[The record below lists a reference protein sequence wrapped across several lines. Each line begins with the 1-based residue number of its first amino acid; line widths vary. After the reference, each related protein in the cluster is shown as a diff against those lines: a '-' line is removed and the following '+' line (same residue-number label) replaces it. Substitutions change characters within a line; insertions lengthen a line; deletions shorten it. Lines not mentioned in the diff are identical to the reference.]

1 MLIKK
6 EHAIALFDLL
16 KHEREREREDIYYN
30 VTPEREPIFQEL
42 EFQNLAELYNPL
54 EYGLTYWG
62 RALVTLLEEMVEK
75 GLIPHPEHWD
85 ENFRWLGTEV
95 ITMIADSIENN
106 DLVGELVEKALEER
120 GFVEIKREEKKGEF
134 KVVNSYAKDIYTIF
148 KNATPR
154 LEISKELAE
163 YIKQTPVG
171 PNESGH
177 LPEGGRFPELLESMR
192 LIAFSVP
199 NSDIYAF
206 TGLGKTVKDAL
217 NYIAPSL
224 PVLISEDILY
234 SLIKILDE
242 GFEALTDTEKET
254 LWELGLV
261 DDEGNLYP
269 GGEKLVEVYRLWKDK
284 EYPPIKTFNIEIL
297 EAELLKTVDYIWSEE
312 NPKNPEIVPTVEQIV
327 HFLME
332 KPLKEYKHLVEYYG
346 RMINQDFNYKKKE
359 EIRKKFAEVKT
370 IEELFKSFYEKGNEW
385 YEKLYDVVQEALYT
399 LEAFGLITSEEH
411 KGKKVHK
418 LTEHGEEVLNDM
430 KQRGFREISSTAVKA
445 ITITNKEISAP
456 NVDWYN
462 RAVEEKLVGAGEPTV
477 AGKLYS
483 ELAYKIRRLPHI
495 TRFELQVLHKIPAKG
510 FFLKDVYAQFDETWK
525 EEVTYALNKLE
536 ARGYLNILQNEAV
549 VLTEVGQLIK
559 EALAGVP
566 EGVAQPLT
574 PIAVRILEALRKV
587 GNLYVKEERVRIL
600 PKNIEEALRLTGLDK
615 ETFDKELVVLRVA
628 GLVGKT
634 SINKAGLQVLKAL
647 ELLNQ

>member
-1 MLIKK
+1 MLIRK
-6 EHAIALFDLL
+6 EHALALLNLL
-16 KHEREREREDIYYN
+16 KHERERERLDIHYN
-30 VTPEREPIFQEL
+30 ITPEREPVFTEL

-75 GLIPHPEHWD
+75 GLVPHPENWD
-85 ENFRWLGTEV
+85 ENFRWLGSEV
-95 ITMIADSIENN
+95 IAMIESAIENG
-106 DLVGELVEKALEER
+106 DLPGELTEKALEER
-120 GFVEIKREEKKGEF
+120 GFVEVKKEEKKGEF
-134 KVVNSYAKDIYTIF
+134 KVINNYAKEIYEIF

-163 YIKQTPVG
+163 YIKETPVG

-206 TGLGKTVKDAL
+206 TGLGKKVKEAL
-217 NYIAPSL
+217 EYIAPTL
-224 PVLISEDILY
+224 PVVISEDILH

-242 GFEALTDTEKET
+242 GFEHLTEEEKEV
-254 LWELGLV
+254 LWELNLL
-261 DDEGNLYP
+261 DEEGNFLP

-284 EYPPIKTFNIEIL
+284 EFPKVKTFNIELL
-297 EAELLKTVDYIWSEE
+297 EAELLKTLDFIWSEE
-312 NPKNPEIVPTVEQIV
+312 NSKNPEIVPTTEQLV
-327 HFLME
+327 HFLLE

-370 IEELFKSFYEKGNEW
+370 VEELFKHFYEKGNEW
-385 YEKLYDVVQEALYT
+385 YEKLYDIVQEALNT
-399 LEAFGLITSEEH
+399 LEAFGLITSEEY
-411 KGKKVHK
+411 KGKRVYKFTK
-418 LTEHGEEVLNDM
+418 HGREVLEDI
-430 KQRGFREISSTAVKA
+430 KQKGFREISSTAVKA
-445 ITITNKEISAP
+445 ITITNGEISAP
-456 NVDWYN
+456 NTDWYQK
-462 RAVEEKLVGAGEPTV
+462 ALEEGLVGAGEPTDS
-477 AGKLYS
+477 GKLYS
-483 ELAYKIRRLPHI
+483 RLAYEVRRLPHI
-495 TRFELQVLHKIPAKG
+495 TKFELQVLHKIPARG

-549 VLTEVGQLIK
+549 ILTEVGKLIK

-574 PIAVRILEALRKV
+574 PTAVRVLEALAKV
-587 GNLYVKEERVRIL
+587 GNLYVKEEKVRIL
-600 PKNIEEALRLTGLDK
+600 PKNVEEAIKLSGLDR
-615 ETFDKELVVLRVA
+615 ETFEKELVILRVA
-628 GLVGKT
+628 GLTGRT
-634 SINKAGLQVLKAL
+634 SINRAGLQILKAL
-647 ELLNQ
+647 ELMNA

>member
-1 MLIKK
+1 MLIRK
-6 EHAIALFDLL
+6 EHALALLDLL
-16 KHEREREREDIYYN
+16 KHERERERSDIYY
-30 VTPEREPIFQEL
+30 TISEERQPVFQEL

-62 RALVTLLEEMVEK
+62 RALVTILEEMIEK

-85 ENFRWLGTEV
+85 EHFRWLGSEV
-95 ITMIADSIENN
+95 ITMIADSIMNN
-106 DLVGELVEKALEER
+106 DLVGELTEKALEER
-120 GFVEIKREEKKGEF
+120 GFMEIRKEEKKGEF
-134 KVVNSYAKDIYTIF
+134 KVVNQYAKDIYDIF

-154 LEISKELAE
+154 LEISQELAE
-163 YIKQTPVG
+163 YIKKTPVG

-177 LPEGGRFPELLESMR
+177 LPEGGRYPELLESMR

-206 TGLGKTVKDAL
+206 TGLGKAVKEAL
-217 NYIAPSL
+217 EFIAPTL
-224 PVLISEDILY
+224 PVVISEDILY

-242 GFEALTDTEKET
+242 GFEKLTDTEKET
-254 LWELGLV
+254 LWELALV
-261 DDEGNLYP
+261 DENGNFLP
-269 GGEKLVEVYRLWKDK
+269 AGEKLVEVYRLWKDK
-284 EYPPIKTFNIEIL
+284 EFPPVKTFNIEIL
-297 EAELLKTVDYIWSEE
+297 EAELLKTIDYIWNEE
-312 NPKNPEIVPTVEQIV
+312 YPKNPEIVPTVEQIV
-327 HFLME
+327 HFLLE
-332 KPLKEYKHLVEYYG
+332 KPLKEYKHLLEYYG
-346 RMINQDFNYKKKE
+346 RRINQDFNYKKKE
-359 EIRKKFAEVKT
+359 EIRKKFAEVKSV
-370 IEELFKSFYEKGNEW
+370 EQLFKSFYEKGNEW

-399 LEAFGLITSEEH
+399 LEAFNLITTEEH

-418 LTEHGEEVLNDM
+418 FTEHGLKVLADM
-430 KQRGFREISSTAVKA
+430 KERGIREITSTAVKA

-462 RAVEEKLVGAGEPTV
+462 QAVEEKLVGAGEPTV
-477 AGKLYS
+477 SGKLYAD
-483 ELAYKIRRLPHI
+483 LAYNIRRLPHI

-525 EEVTYALNKLE
+525 EEVSYALNKLE

-549 VLTEVGQLIK
+549 VLTEAGQLIK

-615 ETFDKELVVLRVA
+615 ETFEKELVVLRVA
-628 GLVGKT
+628 NLIGRT

>member
-1 MLIKK
+1 MLIRK
-6 EHAIALFDLL
+6 EHALALLDLL
-16 KHEREREREDIYYN
+16 KHERERERSDLYYAISE
-30 VTPEREPIFQEL
+30 ERQPVFQEL
-42 EFQNLAELYNPL
+42 EFQNLVELYNPL

-62 RALVTLLEEMVEK
+62 RALVTIIEEMVEK

-85 ENFRWLGTEV
+85 EHFRWLGSEV
-95 ITMIADSIENN
+95 ITMIADSIMNN
-106 DLVGELVEKALEER
+106 DLVGELTEKALQER
-120 GFVEIKREEKKGEF
+120 GFMEVRKEEKKGEF
-134 KVVNSYAKDIYTIF
+134 KVVNQYAKDIFDIF

-154 LEISKELAE
+154 LEISQELAD
-163 YIKQTPVG
+163 YIKRTPVG

-177 LPEGGRFPELLESMR
+177 LPEGGRYPELLESMR

-206 TGLGKTVKDAL
+206 TGLGKAVKEAL
-217 NYIAPSL
+217 EFIAPTL
-224 PVLISEDILY
+224 PVVISEDILY

-242 GFEALTDTEKET
+242 GFEKLTDTEKET
-254 LWELGLV
+254 LWELALV
-261 DDEGNLYP
+261 DESGNFLP
-269 GGEKLVEVYRLWKDK
+269 AGEKLLEVYRLWKDK
-284 EYPPIKTFNIEIL
+284 EYPPVKTFNIEIL
-297 EAELLKTVDYIWSEE
+297 EAELMKTIDYIWSEE
-312 NPKNPEIVPTVEQIV
+312 YPKNPEIVPTVEEIV
-327 HFLME
+327 HFLLE
-332 KPLKEYKHLVEYYG
+332 KPLKEYKHLLEYYG
-346 RMINQDFNYKKKE
+346 RRINQDFNYKKKE
-359 EIRKKFAEVKT
+359 EIRKKFAEVKSV
-370 IEELFKSFYEKGNEW
+370 EQLFKSFYEKGNEW

-399 LEAFGLITSEEH
+399 LEAFNLITTEEH

-418 LTEHGEEVLNDM
+418 FTEHGLKVLADL
-430 KQRGFREISSTAVKA
+430 KERGIREITSTGVKA
-445 ITITNKEISAP
+445 ITITNREISAP
-456 NVDWYN
+456 NTDWYN
-462 RAVEEKLVGAGEPTV
+462 QAVEEKLVGAGEPTV
-477 AGKLYS
+477 SGKLYS
-483 ELAYKIRRLPHI
+483 ELAYNIRRLPHI

-525 EEVTYALNKLE
+525 EEVNYALNKLE

-549 VLTEVGQLIK
+549 VLTEAGQLIK

-615 ETFDKELVVLRVA
+615 ETFEKELVVLRVA
-628 GLVGKT
+628 NLIGRT

>member
-1 MLIKK
+1 MLIRK
-6 EHAIALFDLL
+6 EHAIALLDLV
-16 KHEREREREDIYYN
+16 KHEREREKPTIHYTI
-30 VTPEREPIFQEL
+30 TPEREPVFQEL

-54 EYGLTYWG
+54 QYGLTYWG
-62 RALVTLLEEMVEK
+62 RALVTLMEEMIEK

-85 ENFRWLGTEV
+85 EQFRWLGTEV
-95 ITMIADSIENN
+95 ITMIADAIENK
-106 DLVGELVEKALEER
+106 DLPGELTEKALEER
-120 GFVEIKREEKKGEF
+120 GFIEVRKEEKKGEY
-134 KVVNSYAKDIYTIF
+134 KAINQYAKDIYEIF

-154 LEISKELAE
+154 LEISQELAE
-163 YIKQTPVG
+163 YIKKTPVG

-177 LPEGGRFPELLESMR
+177 LPEGGRYPELLESMR

-206 TGLGKTVKDAL
+206 TGLGKKVKEAL
-217 NYIAPSL
+217 DYIAPSL

-234 SLIKILDE
+234 SLVKILDE
-242 GFEALTDTEKET
+242 GFDKLTDTEKET

-261 DDEGNLYP
+261 DEEGNFYP
-269 GGEKLVEVYRLWKDK
+269 GGEKLLEVYRLWKDK
-284 EYPPIKTFNIEIL
+284 EYPPVKTFNIEIL
-297 EAELLKTVDYIWSEE
+297 EAQLLKTIDYIWKEE
-312 NPKNPEIVPTVEQIV
+312 YTKNPEIVPTVEQIV
-327 HFLME
+327 HFLLE
-332 KPLKEYKHLVEYYG
+332 KPLKEYKHLLEYYG
-346 RMINQDFNYKKKE
+346 RKINQDFNYKKKE
-359 EIRKKFAEVKT
+359 EIRKKFAEVKS

-411 KGKKVHK
+411 EGKKVHK
-418 LTEHGEEVLNDM
+418 LTEHGREVLDDM
-430 KQRGFREISSTAVKA
+430 YQRGIREISSTAVKA
-445 ITITNKEISAP
+445 ITITNREISAP

-462 RAVEEKLVGAGEPTV
+462 QAVEEKLVGAGEPTV
-477 AGKLYS
+477 SGKLYS
-483 ELAYKIRRLPHI
+483 RLAYEIRRLPHI
-495 TRFELQVLHKIPAKG
+495 TRFELQVLHRIPARG
-510 FFLKDVYAQFDETWK
+510 FFLKDVYAQFDETYK

-628 GLVGKT
+628 NLIGKT
-634 SINKAGLQVLKAL
+634 SINKAGLMVLKAL
-647 ELLNQ
+647 EMMNQ

>member
-1 MLIKK
+1 MLIRK

-16 KHEREREREDIYYN
+16 KHERERENTSIHYTI
-30 VTPEREPIFQEL
+30 TPEREPIFQEL
-42 EFQNLAELYNPL
+42 EFQNLTELYNPL

-62 RALVTLLEEMVEK
+62 RALVTILEEMVEK

-85 ENFRWLGTEV
+85 DNFRWLGTEV
-95 ITMIADSIENN
+95 ITMIADAIENR
-106 DLVGELVEKALEER
+106 DLPGELTEKALEER
-120 GFVEIKREEKKGEF
+120 GFIEVRKEEKKGEY
-134 KVVNSYAKDIYTIF
+134 KAINQYAKDIYEIF

-163 YIKQTPVG
+163 YIKGTPVG
-171 PNESGH
+171 PNESGK
-177 LPEGGRFPELLESMR
+177 LPEGGRYPELLESMR

-206 TGLGKTVKDAL
+206 TGLGKAVKEAL
-217 NYIAPSL
+217 QYIAPSL

-234 SLIKILDE
+234 SLVKILDE
-242 GFEALTDTEKET
+242 GFENLTDTEKET

-261 DDEGNLYP
+261 DEEGNFYP
-269 GGEKLVEVYRLWKDK
+269 GGEKLLEVYRLWKDK
-284 EYPPIKTFNIEIL
+284 EFPPVKTFNIEIL
-297 EAELLKTVDYIWSEE
+297 EAELLKTIDYIWNEE
-312 NPKNPEIVPTVEQIV
+312 YTKNPEIVPTTEQIV
-327 HFLME
+327 HFLLE

-346 RMINQDFNYKKKE
+346 RKINQDFNYKKKE
-359 EIRKKFAEVKT
+359 EIRKKFAEVKSV
-370 IEELFKSFYEKGNEW
+370 EELFKHFYEKGNEW

-399 LEAFGLITSEEH
+399 LEAFGLITTEEH
-411 KGKKVHK
+411 KGEKVHK
-418 LTEHGEEVLNDM
+418 LTDHGKEVLEDM
-430 KQRGFREISSTAVKA
+430 KQRGIREITSTAVKA
-445 ITITNKEISAP
+445 ITITNREISAP

-462 RAVEEKLVGAGEPTV
+462 QAVEEKLVGAGEPTV

-483 ELAYKIRRLPHI
+483 RLAYEIKRIPHI

-549 VLTEVGQLIK
+549 ILTEVGQLIK

-587 GNLYVKEERVRIL
+587 GSLYVKEERVRIL

-615 ETFDKELVVLRVA
+615 KTFDKELVVLRVA
-628 GLVGKT
+628 GLIGRT
-634 SINKAGLQVLKAL
+634 SINKAGLMVLKAL
-647 ELLNQ
+647 ELLNK

>member
-1 MLIKK
+1 MLIRK
-6 EHAIALFDLL
+6 EHAIALLDLL
-16 KHEREREREDIYYN
+16 KHERERERSDIYYN
-30 VTPEREPIFQEL
+30 VTPEREPVFQEL

-62 RALVTLLEEMVEK
+62 RALVTLLEEMIEK
-75 GLIPHPEHWD
+75 GLVPHPEHWD

-95 ITMIADSIENN
+95 ITMIADAIENN
-106 DLVGELVEKALEER
+106 DLPGDLTEKALEER
-120 GFVEIKREEKKGEF
+120 GFLEVRKEEKKGEF
-134 KVVNSYAKDIYTIF
+134 KAVNRYAKDVFEIF

-154 LEISKELAE
+154 LEVSKELAE
-163 YIKQTPVG
+163 YIKKTPVG

-177 LPEGGRFPELLESMR
+177 LPEGGRYPELLESMR

-199 NSDIYAF
+199 SSDIYAF
-206 TGLGKTVKDAL
+206 TGLGKALKEAL

-224 PVLISEDILY
+224 PVVVSEDILY
-234 SLIKILDE
+234 SLVKILDE
-242 GFEALTDTEKET
+242 GFDRLSDTEKET

-261 DDEGNLYP
+261 DENGNFYP
-269 GGEKLVEVYRLWKDK
+269 GGEKLLEVYRLWKDK
-284 EYPPIKTFNIEIL
+284 EFPPVKTFNIEIL
-297 EAELLKTVDYIWSEE
+297 EAELLKTIDYIWTEE
-312 NPKNPEIVPTVEQIV
+312 YTKNPEIVPTVEEIV
-327 HFLME
+327 HFLLE
-332 KPLKEYKHLVEYYG
+332 KPLKEYKHVLEYYG
-346 RMINQDFNYKKKE
+346 RRINQDFNYKKKE
-359 EIRKKFAEVKT
+359 EIRKKFAEVKSV
-370 IEELFKSFYEKGNEW
+370 EELFKSFYEKGNEW
-385 YEKLYDVVQEALYT
+385 YVFDVVQEALYT
-399 LEAFGLITSEEH
+399 LEAFGLITTEEH

-418 LTEHGEEVLNDM
+418 LTEHGQQVLDDM
-430 KQRGFREISSTAVKA
+430 KQRGFREITSTAVKA
-445 ITITNKEISAP
+445 ITITNREISAP

-462 RAVEEKLVGAGEPTV
+462 KAVDEKLVGAGEPTV
-477 AGKLYS
+477 SGKLYAD
-483 ELAYKIRRLPHI
+483 LAYNIRRLPHI
-495 TRFELQVLHKIPAKG
+495 TRFELQVLHRIPARG

-574 PIAVRILEALRKV
+574 PIAVRILDALRKV

-615 ETFDKELVVLRVA
+615 ETFEKELVVLRVA
-628 GLVGKT
+628 GLIGRT

-647 ELLNQ
+647 ELLNA